1 MSTPVL
7 ATKLYVPPPR
17 PGAVLRPR
25 LIEQLNAG
33 LVAGRRLILVSASAG
48 FGKTSLVSE
57 WIADC
62 GRPAAWLSL
71 DEGDSDPACFLAHLG
86 ASLQTLVLTNKDG
99 TPARIGAGVLGA
111 LQTPQAPPITSV
123 LTTLL
128 NEIALVAGDFILV
141 LDDYHRV
148 ESNAVDGALAFLLEH
163 QPPQMRLVITTRED
177 PQLPLARLRARGQLI
192 ELRAVDLRFTP
203 LEAAEFLNQAM
214 GLRLSADDVAAL
226 ETRTE
231 GWITGLQLAALAL
244 QGSVWA
250 LGASDPSGFIQAF
263 TGSHRFVLDYL
274 VEEVLQR
281 QPEHIRNFLL
291 QTAMLE
297 RLCGP
302 LCDAVTETAD
312 GTAMLDTLER
322 ANLFIV
328 PLDNQRQWYRYHH
341 LFAEVLLAYS
351 EKELPG
357 QIPRLRGRASVWCA
371 QNNLPADAIQYALAA
386 PDFERAAELIEKA
399 YTAMDANLQSAL
411 WLGWAKKLP
420 AEIVRQRPVLCVDY
434 AWALSDS
441 GEHEAS
447 ASWLRAAEQRLEGPA
462 EGMRVADAEKFR
474 ALPARI
480 ALVYATQAQVAGDVE
495 ATATYAAL
503 ALERSPAADSH
514 HHALAAVTLGM
525 AYWSRGDL
533 GGAERA
539 LTVWIN
545 YCQRAGKV
553 AYTIVTGDFLAGII
567 AAQGRLRDAEKIYG
581 QAIALA
587 MAHDPAA
594 RHVAAGPYLGLGLLH
609 FERGAGPPS
618 DACFGKSVEMGEQS
632 LPDWPC
638 RWRLAQ
644 ARLCASKGD
653 LGAALELLEQAR
665 HLYIK
670 TTAPDFQP
678 IEALKARIHLRQGR
692 LPEGLAWARERGLSA
707 DDDLSYV
714 TEFEHVTL
722 ARVLIAQHRDDPRA
736 GSIDPAIAL
745 LRRLLQAAETVRRM
759 GSVIEILVTQ
769 ALALQAQGDGA
780 RAIASLERALSL
792 AEPEGYVRVF
802 VDEGAPMAR
811 LLAEAATRGVMG
823 DYAGK
828 LIAAFQ
834 TVAPASTGE
843 SDPPRPPTLI
853 EPLSARE
860 LEVLQLIAQGYSN
873 RDIGARLFLAV
884 NTVKGYNQKLFDK
897 LQVQSRTEAIA
908 RARAL
913 GLL

>member
-7 ATKLYVPPPR
+7 ASKLYVPPPR
-17 PGAVLRPR
+17 SGAVLRPR

-33 LVAGRRLILVSASAG
+33 LAAGRRLILVSASAG
-48 FGKTSLVSE
+48 FGKTTLVSE
-57 WIADC
+57 WIANC
-62 GRPAAWLSL
+62 GRPAVWLSL
-71 DEGDSDPACFLAHLG
+71 DEGDSDPARFLAYLVV
-86 ASLQTLVLTNKDG
+86 ALQAVGQRREEGVAGK
-99 TPARIGAGVLGA
+99 IGAGVLGA
-111 LQTPQAPPITSV
+111 LQSPQPPSIESMLTS
-123 LTTLL
+123 LL
-128 NEIALVAGDFILV
+128 NDIAADAADFILV

-148 ESNAVDGALAFLLEH
+148 DSKAVDGALAFLLEH
-163 QPPQMRLVITTRED
+163 APPQMRLIITTRED

-192 ELRAVDLRFTP
+192 ELRAADLRFTP

-214 GLRLSADDVAAL
+214 GLQLPGGDIVAL

-231 GWITGLQLAALAL
+231 GWITGLQLAGLAL
-244 QGSVWA
+244 QGS
-250 LGASDPSGFIQAF
+250 LSRPGATDTSRFIQAF

-281 QPEHIRNFLL
+281 QPETIRNFLL

-302 LCDAVTETAD
+302 LCDAVTESAG
-312 GTAMLDTLER
+312 GTAMLDILER
-322 ANLFIV
+322 GNLFII

-341 LFAEVLLAYS
+341 LFAEVLLAYV
-351 EKELPG
+351 EKERPG
-357 QIPRLRGRASVWCA
+357 QIPFLRGRASVWCA
-371 QNNLPADAIQYALAA
+371 QNDLPADAIQYALAA
-386 PDFERAAELIEKA
+386 PDFERAAGLIETA
-399 YTAMDANLQSAL
+399 YTAMDANLQSAT
-411 WLGWAKKLP
+411 WLGWAQKLP
-420 AEIVRQRPVLCVDY
+420 AEIVRQRPVLGVDY

-447 ASWLRAAEQRLEGPA
+447 AFWLRAAEQRLEGPA
-462 EGMRVADAEKFR
+462 EGMRVADAAKFQ

-480 ALVYATQAQVAGDVE
+480 ALVHATQAQVAGDVE

-514 HHALAAVTLGM
+514 HHALATVTLGM
-525 AYWSRGDL
+525 ANWSRGDL

-545 YCQRAGKV
+545 YCQRAGQV
-553 AYTIVTGDFLAGII
+553 AYAIVTGEYLAGII

-594 RHVAAGPYLGLGLLH
+594 RHVAAGPYLGLGLIH
-609 FERGAGPPS
+609 FERGEGPPA
-618 DACFGKSVEMGEQS
+618 DACLGKAVEMGEQS

-653 LGAALELLEQAR
+653 LRAALELLEEAR
-665 HLYIK
+665 LLYIK

-678 IEALKARIHLRQGR
+678 IAALQARIHLRQGR
-692 LPEGLAWARERGLSA
+692 LPEALAWARERGLSTH
-707 DDDLSYV
+707 DHLSYLS
-714 TEFEHVTL
+714 EYEHITFVRAL
-722 ARVLIAQHRDDPRA
+722 VAQPKNDPQAGAQHEAMD
-736 GSIDPAIAL
+736 L
-745 LRRLLQAAETVRRM
+745 LQRLLHAAESGQRM

-769 ALALQAQGDGA
+769 ALAFQAQGDVA
-780 RAIASLERALSL
+780 RALAALERALTL
-792 AEPEGYVRVF
+792 AEPEGNVRVF
-802 VDEGAPMAR
+802 VDEGAPMAALLSEAAAR
-811 LLAEAATRGVMG
+811 GIMPGYIEKLLAHFRGEARARKELTS
-823 DYAGK
+823 
-828 LIAAFQ
+828 
-834 TVAPASTGE
+834 PPHGE
-843 SDPPRPPTLI
+843 AMI
-853 EPLSARE
+853 EPLSQRE
-860 LEVLQLIAQGYSN
+860 LDVLQLIAQGCSN
-873 RDIGARLFLAV
+873 REIGERLFLAV

-908 RARAL
+908 RAR
-913 GLL
+913 GLRLL

>member
-1 MSTPVL
+1 VSTPVL

-17 PGAVLRPR
+17 PGAVLRRR
-25 LIEQLNAG
+25 LTEQLNAG
-33 LVAGRRLILVSASAG
+33 LAAGRRLILVSASAG
-48 FGKTSLVSE
+48 FGKTTLVSE
-57 WIADC
+57 WLANC

-71 DEGDSDPACFLAHLG
+71 DEGDSDPVCFLTHLC
-86 ASLQTLVLTNKDG
+86 ASAQTLVLTNKDG
-99 TPARIGAGVLGA
+99 TPAHIGAGALGA
-111 LQTPQAPPITSV
+111 LQSPQPPPIASV

-128 NEIALVAGDFILV
+128 NEIALVAGDFVLV

-148 ESNAVDGALAFLLEH
+148 DSKAVDGALAFLLEH
-163 QPPQMRLVITTRED
+163 QPPQMRLLITTRED
-177 PQLPLARLRARGQLI
+177 PQLPLARLRARGQLT
-192 ELRAVDLRFTP
+192 ELRAADLRFSAT
-203 LEAAEFLNQAM
+203 EASEFLTQAM
-214 GLRLSADDVAAL
+214 GLRLPAGDIAAL

-231 GWITGLQLAALAL
+231 GWITGLQLAGLAL
-244 QGSVWA
+244 QGS
-250 LGASDPSGFIQAF
+250 LSRPGATDTSRFIQAF
-263 TGSHRFVLDYL
+263 TGSNRFVLDYL

-281 QPEHIRNFLL
+281 QPEPIRSFLL
-291 QTAMLE
+291 QTALLE

-302 LCDAVTETAD
+302 LCDAVTETSG
-312 GTAMLDTLER
+312 GTAMLDILER

-341 LFAEVLLAYS
+341 LFAEVLLAFA

-357 QIPRLRGRASVWCA
+357 RILLLRGRASVWCA
-371 QNNLPADAIQYALAA
+371 QNDLPADAIQYALAA
-386 PDFERAAELIEKA
+386 RDFERAAELIEKG
-399 YTAMDANLQSAL
+399 YTAMDANLQSVT

-441 GEHEAS
+441 GEPEAS

-462 EGMRVADAEKFR
+462 AEMRVADAAKFR

-480 ALVYATQAQVAGDVE
+480 ALVHATQAQVAGDVE

-503 ALERSPAADSH
+503 ALERSPDADAH
-514 HHALAAVTLGM
+514 HHALATVTLGM
-525 AYWSRGDL
+525 ANWSRGDL
-533 GGAERA
+533 AGAERA

-545 YCQRAGKV
+545 YCLRAGKV
-553 AYTIVTGDFLAGII
+553 AYAIVTGEFLAGII

-609 FERGAGPPS
+609 FERGEGPPS
-618 DACFGKSVEMGEQS
+618 DACFAKAVEMGEQS

-644 ARLCASKGD
+644 ARLRMSKGD
-653 LGAALELLEQAR
+653 LRAALELLEEAQ

-670 TTAPDFQP
+670 TASPDFQP
-678 IEALKARIHLRQGR
+678 IAALKARVHLRQGR
-692 LPEGLAWARERGLSA
+692 LPEVLAWARARDLSV

-714 TEFEHVTL
+714 AEFEHVTL
-722 ARVLIAQHRDDPRA
+722 ARALIAQHKDDPRT
-736 GSIDPAIAL
+736 GSIVPAIGL
-745 LRRLLQAAETVRRM
+745 LDRLLLAAEAVGRM
-759 GSVIEILVTQ
+759 GSVIEIGVMR

-780 RAIASLERALSL
+780 QALAALERALAL
-792 AEPEGYVRVF
+792 AAPEGYVRIF
-802 VDEGAPMAR
+802 VDEGAPMAA
-811 LLAEAATRGVMG
+811 LLSDAAARGGMA
-823 DYAGK
+823 DYARN
-828 LIAAFQ
+828 LLAAFQ
-834 TVAPASTGE
+834 APAPVGAGE
-843 SDPPRPPTLI
+843 PDRPRAQALI
-853 EPLSARE
+853 EPLSPRE
-860 LEVLQLIAQGYSN
+860 LEVLQLIAQGCSN
-873 RDIGARLFLAV
+873 RDIGERLFLAV